1 MQHKRKKQQEKFEEK
16 TNMVRLQLIYADMV
30 NEKGHELSKLY
41 HQAEISRG
49 PKQARKED
57 AMMRCAERHGFW
69 FYTSLDDQRIMR
81 MRRYAMNEGDD

>member
-41 HQAEISRG
+41 H
-49 PKQARKED
+49 
-57 AMMRCAERHGFW
+57 
-69 FYTSLDDQRIMR
+69 
-81 MRRYAMNEGDD
+81 